1 LMGFGDNMI
10 WGTTSNDTYS
20 VGDGGKIEH
29 NQNGNWTE
37 IESHT
42 TQIIND
48 IWGTADGQTILC
60 AVSSKYSGGE
70 QKMLKITGNNAD
82 TITWA
87 TGRGAYSVW
96 TQSGFP
102 VYVCGDGVFTNK
114 SNSWKELK
122 GFPNAY
128 SNRVRGT
135 GLNNIFIV
143 GDYGLLLHYNGSTWK
158 SYNDY
163 LWTGM
168 IYHGLAV
175 RGNKFAIAG
184 EQDGKAIL
192 ITGTI
197 K

>member
-1 LMGFGDNMI
+1 
-10 WGTTSNDTYS
+10 
-20 VGDGGKIEH
+20 
-29 NQNGNWTE
+29 
-37 IESHT
+37 
-42 TQIIND
+42 
-48 IWGTADGQTILC
+48 
-60 AVSSKYSGGE
+60 
-70 QKMLKITGNNAD
+70 
-82 TITWA
+82 
-87 TGRGAYSVW
+87 
-96 TQSGFP
+96 
-102 VYVCGDGVFTNK
+102 
-114 SNSWKELK
+114 
-122 GFPNAY
+122 
-128 SNRVRGT
+128 
-135 GLNNIFIV
+135 LNNIFIV